1 MFNVYSHRRLILSM
15 LIFIMMLAAAGCSGG
30 QNEVGAKKEA
40 DPQQLKKMAFLN
52 QTADE
57 MYQKAMD
64 GEMMEARNKL
74 LQISDQITNINFA
87 GVTTIEGL
95 NALTE
100 SVTKAKKIY
109 NAASLSPNE
118 GQVAVSIIRLAT
130 DALTHKNQPM
140 WLQYYTLLQ
149 NDLSL
154 MEAAAHKSNAQ
165 EVVSAFNKLNQ
176 HISLIHPSLLISREP
191 SEVEKLDSLMNFVRL
206 ELSKEP
212 AEYANIQN
220 GIEQL
225 HRSVDAIFGRKSET
239 TAYLPLADPKHPI
252 IWTLVIGA
260 IISSILAFTGWR
272 MFKGG
277 NGYVTIKRRNGG

>member
-1 MFNVYSHRRLILSM
+1 MFDVHSHHRLILSV
-15 LIFIMMLAAAGCSGG
+15 LILIMMLTAAGCSGG
-30 QNEVGAKKEA
+30 QKEVSKKEA

-74 LQISDQITNINFA
+74 LQVSDQITNINFA

-154 MEAAAHKSNAQ
+154 MEAAVHKSNAQ
-165 EVVSAFNKLNQ
+165 EAVSAFNKLNQ

-206 ELSKEP
+206 ELSKDP
-212 AEYANIQN
+212 AEYPNIQN

-225 HRSVDAIFGRKSET
+225 HRSVDELFGKKSET

-260 IISSILAFTGWR
+260 IISSILTFTGWR

-277 NGYVTIKRRNGG
+277 NGYVTIKKKNAG